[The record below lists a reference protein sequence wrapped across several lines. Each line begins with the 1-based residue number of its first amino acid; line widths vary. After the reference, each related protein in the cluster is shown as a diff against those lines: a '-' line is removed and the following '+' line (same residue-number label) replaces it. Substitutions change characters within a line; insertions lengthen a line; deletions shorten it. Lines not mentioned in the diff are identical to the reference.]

1 MDKSSLNTDSPW
13 KKPSLAFFHLA
24 DRWKSQGFPSPAV
37 AASCGSIHSARSAHG
52 LVFMVIVAVLVC
64 AGCSGESFRTAEVS
78 GTVTNAGRP
87 AAGVFVQFSP
97 PGGYKARLPSAYGMT
112 DAQGRYRLVRPG
124 SKTGAVVGPNTVT
137 FSTIDADAGTAP
149 TASGSSVAKWSFEVD
164 VKPGSNT
171 FDFPISDDPSPGSP
185 PSR

>member
-1 MDKSSLNTDSPW
+1 MDKLSLNTDWHSW
-13 KKPSLAFFHLA
+13 LRL
-24 DRWKSQGFPSPAV
+24 V
-37 AASCGSIHSARSAHG
+37 A
-52 LVFMVIVAVLVC
+52 IVAGFLC

-97 PGGYKARLPSAYGMT
+97 PGGHLAGLPSAYGMT

-137 FSTIDADAGTAP
+137 FSTTSEDSGQTTVDASEGLDT
-149 TASGSSVAKWSFEVD
+149 WSFNVE
-164 VKPGSNT
+164 VKPGTNT
-171 FDFPISDDPSPGSP
+171 LDFPLSEVSTP
-185 PSR
+185 